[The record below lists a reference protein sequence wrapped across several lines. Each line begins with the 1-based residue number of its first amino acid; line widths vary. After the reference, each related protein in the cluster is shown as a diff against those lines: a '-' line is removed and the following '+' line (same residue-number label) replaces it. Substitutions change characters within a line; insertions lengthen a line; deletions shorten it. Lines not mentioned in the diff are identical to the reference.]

1 MATSSKRQDSVRTP
15 RQDRSQQRVEQ
26 ILGAAKLLILEHG
39 CAGLKMS
46 DIAKTAEVS
55 IGSIYQ
61 YFPNK
66 HAIVAGL
73 AQDYLALFEREVE
86 QALAEPASD
95 LDSLFTTIIGLL
107 HRYYRMHRDDPV
119 VRDIW
124 IGSAT
129 DKTLQDIDANA
140 AARNQELLFDRSKHL
155 FDSSQHEAVQRVYTL
170 ATSFATSAVSIG
182 IEQDKQEGQ
191 QTMMLAEQ
199 MLLACW
205 DNLIKPLAKD

>member
-1 MATSSKRQDSVRTP
+1 MVASGKRQDSIRKP
-15 RQDRSQQRVEQ
+15 RQTRSQQRVEQ
-26 ILGAAKLLILEHG
+26 ILEAARSLILQHG

-73 AQDYLALFEREVE
+73 AQHYLEVFELEVE
-86 QALAEPASD
+86 QALATPADD
-95 LDSLFTTIIGLL
+95 LDSLFNTLTGLL

-124 IGSAT
+124 MGSAT
-129 DKTLQDIDANA
+129 DKALQDIDANA
-140 AARNQELLFDRSKHL
+140 TARQQQLLFERSSHM
-155 FDSSQHEAVQRVYTL
+155 FDSARHEDVQRAHVL
-170 ATSFATSAVSIG
+170 ASSFATSAVSIA

-191 QTMMLAEQ
+191 KTMMLAEQ

-205 DNLIKPLAKD
+205 ESVVKPLAKD